1 MPREEKIDFSE
12 FNNAVNM
19 TQIDKELT
27 DLKAGKQVFEDVP
40 DDKYAVRIASMMIDR
55 AKSDPHKLL
64 FKVSFDIIEGEY
76 QKRRIFW
83 NQNILNSR
91 GIHTVCEFIRALG
104 VFEEDD
110 VLWNNDFGDF
120 NDVILD
126 AAQAC
131 DESKLKMV
139 IDYSHNDKGFVSIT
153 VDKVL

>member
-1 MPREEKIDFSE
+1 MPKTEMIDFSA

-19 TQIDKELT
+19 EQIDKELT
-27 DLKAGKQVFEDVP
+27 DLKAGKQVYEDVP
-40 DDKYAVRIASMMIDR
+40 DDKYAVRIASMMLDR

-64 FKVSFDIIEGEY
+64 FKVSFEIIEGEY
-76 QKRRIFW
+76 KKRRIFW
-83 NQNILNSR
+83 NQNVLNSR
-91 GIHTVCEFIRALG
+91 GIHTVCEFIRSLG

-139 IDYSHNDKGFVSIT
+139 IDYSHNDKGFASIT